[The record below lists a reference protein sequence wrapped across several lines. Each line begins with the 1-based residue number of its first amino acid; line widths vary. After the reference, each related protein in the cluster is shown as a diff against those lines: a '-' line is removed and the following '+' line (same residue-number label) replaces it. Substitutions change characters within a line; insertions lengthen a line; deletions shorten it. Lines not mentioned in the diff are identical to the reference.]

1 MQTSAPIQKSLWLIS
16 PVDDVGESMAGQD
29 YSQSAFL
36 EFLRESAVS
45 GIVKP
50 ATGRARK
57 LAAEQLLVQLKSHE
71 RLDLRTMDVDDL
83 CSRFHKI
90 QGSTIRPENL
100 EVYNQRLGSA
110 LNDFF
115 RWSENPARFVSNE
128 GGLPDAKLVARRD
141 DPGQAVAREEL
152 ALNPPRSPHD
162 IFPVPIREDLVVY
175 LQNIP
180 LDMTLKEANKIAA
193 VVQALAVANEK
204 E

>member
-1 MQTSAPIQKSLWLIS
+1 M
-16 PVDDVGESMAGQD
+16 VDKD
-29 YSQSAFL
+29 YTESAFL
-36 EFLRESAVS
+36 EFLRHSAVS

-50 ATGRARK
+50 TTGRARK
-57 LAAEQLLVQLKSHE
+57 LAAEQLLEQLKPHE
-71 RLDLRTMDVDDL
+71 RLDLRVVDVDEL

-100 EVYNQRLGSA
+100 DVYNQRLSSA
-110 LNDFF
+110 LKDFF

-128 GGLPDAKLVARRD
+128 GELPESKVVARRD
-141 DPGQAVAREEL
+141 DSGQAKAREEL

-162 IFPVPIREDLVVY
+162 IFPVPIREDLVIY

-180 LDMTLKEANKIAA
+180 LDMTQAEANKVAA
-193 VVQALAVANEK
+193 VIQALAVVDGLGDDLVDVTADEK